1 MSSGAVAA
9 SDPGGGEPKLVP
21 GADVAMTEA
30 DGVVAAPAAEAK
42 GEGKAAVALDD
53 GQEGGDAAAAALSD
67 LLYATESAG
76 MIGVEGPGGE
86 PVEEGVNGGED
97 GRLEAG
103 AESLQKETEGKPVPV
118 GDVAADAGQEA
129 EAARYAASNHEEAGK
144 GTAQST
150 VLSDLMSIDGTVFH
164 LLSILNN
171 IH

>member
-21 GADVAMTEA
+21 CADVAMTEA
-30 DGVVAAPAAEAK
+30 DGVVAAPAAEVK
-42 GEGKAAVALDD
+42 GEGKAAVASDD
-53 GQEGGDAAAAALSD
+53 GWEGGDAAAAALSD
-67 LLYATESAG
+67 PLYATESAG
-76 MIGVEGPGGE
+76 MVVVEGPGVE

-129 EAARYAASNHEEAGK
+129 EAAASNHEEAGK

>member
-30 DGVVAAPAAEAK
+30 DGVVAAPAAEVK
-42 GEGKAAVALDD
+42 GEGKAAVASDD
-53 GQEGGDAAAAALSD
+53 GWEGGDAAAAALSD
-67 LLYATESAG
+67 PLYATESAG